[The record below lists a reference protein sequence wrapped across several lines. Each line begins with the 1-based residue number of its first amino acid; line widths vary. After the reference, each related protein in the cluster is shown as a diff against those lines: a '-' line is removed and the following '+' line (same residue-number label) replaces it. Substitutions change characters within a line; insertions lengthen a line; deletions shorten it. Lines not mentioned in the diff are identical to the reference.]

1 MRIILFVAVFVAATG
16 PNDPAHAYL
25 DPGTGSI
32 LLQMILGGAA
42 GAAVVL
48 KLYWRRFVSFFRPD
62 RNKQQK
68 PDD

>member
-1 MRIILFVAVFVAATG
+1 MRIILFVAVFVMAIG

-32 LLQMILGGAA
+32 LLQMILGGVA